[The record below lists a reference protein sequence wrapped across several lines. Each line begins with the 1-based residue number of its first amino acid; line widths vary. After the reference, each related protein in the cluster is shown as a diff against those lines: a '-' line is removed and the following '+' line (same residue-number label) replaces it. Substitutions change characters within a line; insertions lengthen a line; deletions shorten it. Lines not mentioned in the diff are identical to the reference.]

1 MLHFAQ
7 ISETVIL
14 VNGVDSINSFNAD
27 ASARFVILESA
38 TIVPP
43 YISVANNAAPR
54 APQSC
59 DLSLITSFVPSR
71 SSNVLTRP

>member
-27 ASARFVILESA
+27 ASVRFVILESA
-38 TIVPP
+38 TI
-43 YISVANNAAPR
+43 NTLLLTFL
-54 APQSC
+54 PQTM
-59 DLSLITSFVPSR
+59 LPQELHKAVIYR
-71 SSNVLTRP
+71 